1 MKDLKLQ
8 IPAVGIM
15 KTSDWGNS
23 KMYKIQCTCGNDD
36 DNIEFMVEADD
47 LNMITVTTFTTQKT
61 AYWDR
66 PFDVSNTYK
75 IKNSFLSSI
84 AYETLSFLNGFQHRI
99 KMTWNLWFNGYL
111 KYQQSTIMT
120 EQQTLN
126 YAETLNAAIKDCQE
140 FRKRHDE
147 KN

>member
-1 MKDLKLQ
+1 
-8 IPAVGIM
+8 
-15 KTSDWGNS
+15 
-23 KMYKIQCTCGNDD
+23 
-36 DNIEFMVEADD
+36 MVEADD

-126 YAETLNAAIKDCQE
+126 YAEALKAAVNDCKD
-140 FRKRHDE
+140 FRKQDR
-147 KN
+147 NN

>member
-1 MKDLKLQ
+1 MKLTPQ

-15 KTSDWGNS
+15 QTNNWGNS
-23 KMYKIQCTCGNDD
+23 KMYAIKCACGNEDD
-36 DNIEFMVEADD
+36 DIEFMVEADEF
-47 LNMITVTTFTTQKT
+47 NVTVTTFTTQKT

-66 PFDVSNTYK
+66 PFDIAETYK
-75 IKNSFLSSI
+75 IKNVFLSTV
-84 AYETLSFLNGFQHRI
+84 AFEWLTLLNCLHHRL

-126 YAETLNAAIKDCQE
+126 YAEALVSAIKDCQQ
-140 FRKRHDE
+140 FRKELQD
-147 KN
+147 K